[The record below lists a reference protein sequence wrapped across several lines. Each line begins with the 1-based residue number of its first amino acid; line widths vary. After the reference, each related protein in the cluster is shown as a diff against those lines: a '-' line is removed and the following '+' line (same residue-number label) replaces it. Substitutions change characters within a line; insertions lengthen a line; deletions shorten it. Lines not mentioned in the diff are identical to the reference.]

1 MEILD
6 IIKEAKQVY
15 GDKAKEVIVNEW
27 PLEAYD
33 GKNKARSPFNS
44 DTTASC
50 MWNQKEL
57 CWKDFSSGRV
67 IGILD
72 LFQHKYGDTYKE
84 AIVRLCEETG
94 VNLPDDGNWTGYNKG
109 ELLPKNYRYPYITEQ
124 SFNNRKD
131 VEEYLGKRGL
141 SIATLDHFGIKE
153 DEHKNIVFE
162 FFDADNM
169 LLSVKLRPSHR
180 IRPSEPK
187 MFWQKGSDNCPLLFN
202 VNRVNFEQPLVITEG
217 NCFPGD
223 AQILTKHGWVNFEDY
238 SNEEVMQVNPD
249 GTSSFVMPLAKIV
262 HEYDGKMVEAS
273 QKGRYYTFTTEE
285 HNLVLRGKN
294 GFTKRFAKDMPDSI
308 NAECASIPVCA
319 EYNDGKG
326 IPLSDDEIRLF
337 VAFSADGSY
346 NKESC
351 YEKRKVNRIRFS
363 FSKKRKFDRLKTILE
378 NLGIKYTETVNPS
391 EKYVTGTSY
400 YIGFTDEKSFLKKNF
415 DWAWLSD
422 MTKHQRE
429 VLLEEV
435 CYWDGY
441 KFDSNNI
448 ANPRNIGEYYST
460 IRSNAEFI
468 QAMCHISGFMATI
481 VYKKDSHDNHSTAMS
496 VHLLYSKDNVSWQ
509 RMWST
514 GRAKKVDYKG
524 MVYCVT
530 VPSGMI
536 LVRQKEKI
544 SVSGN
549 CDAMSVFEAGYYNV
563 VSIPGGVQDTKWIEF
578 NYKFLEN
585 FKQFIIWMDNDEA
598 GQQGCRKIV
607 KRLGEYNCKIV
618 TPTDDVLDIIESYY
632 QQYDANSH
640 IRKADANNV
649 LIACGGGMILNLLKT
664 AKEIENPKVKRLM
677 DYDEQQL
684 QDLPRISTGF
694 KAIDRVMYGN
704 FENSLTVLTG
714 KAGCVDCDTEFFNGH
729 EWKRIADFEQ
739 GDKVLQ
745 YNDDGTAEL
754 VSPLVYVKSPCD
766 KLWHFKTKYGLDQ
779 CLSDDHN
786 VYYQTSKGN
795 STMKKFCEIRKMH
808 ESSKQ
813 GFSGRF
819 YRTFRYDGH
828 GISLTD
834 AEIELMCA
842 VICEGSFYYDNR
854 DGDYTNRPSN
864 DTCRFHIKKDRKKAN
879 LRSIFNECGLEY
891 REVKSANDGY
901 TDFYVTP
908 PRHEK
913 YFSDFWYGCSNRQ
926 LNIICDNILF
936 WDGHCDKDGRS
947 IFSTTVKES
956 ADFVQFAFSATGRS
970 ATIYTDTR
978 SGQKYQTNGKEYIRK
993 SNCYDIRISDRK
1005 MSGMTGKNGNKVK
1018 IEEYTTKDG
1027 FMYCFTVPSHKWVMR
1042 RNNKIVV
1049 TGNSGKSTWLNQFF
1063 IAEPLEAGERVLIY
1077 SGELPARILLG
1088 NILRPLA
1095 SRRHIIEL
1103 DNGEDQPKGYKVTA
1117 EASKAIKSYYRDNLF
1132 VFDDLDEL
1140 ETSGGGLLEAMEY
1153 SYKRYG
1159 ITSYVIDN
1167 LMTVDMRGVDGESKI
1182 DRQIQFVKRLKK
1194 FTREYPVK
1202 VLLVAHARKLASG
1215 QADTGLDDISGASE
1229 IVKLCD
1235 RCYDVK
1241 VVHND
1246 DTEDAL
1252 APSTKIS
1259 VIKDRQAGRVG
1270 AKFELY
1276 FDECSSRIYTD
1287 EPERDKQYA
1296 WERDLWR
1303 HKKEIQYPEV
1313 IKNHIVANLPDR
1325 VVPVKVETADGEKS
1339 DDMPF

>member
-94 VNLPDDGNWTGYNKG
+94 VTLPDDGNWTGYNKG

-187 MFWQKGSDNCPLLFN
+187 MFWQNGSDNCPLLFN

-217 NCFPGD
+217 N
-223 AQILTKHGWVNFEDY
+223 I
-238 SNEEVMQVNPD
+238 
-249 GTSSFVMPLAKIV
+249 
-262 HEYDGKMVEAS
+262 
-273 QKGRYYTFTTEE
+273 
-285 HNLVLRGKN
+285 
-294 GFTKRFAKDMPDSI
+294 
-308 NAECASIPVCA
+308 
-319 EYNDGKG
+319 
-326 IPLSDDEIRLF
+326 
-337 VAFSADGSY
+337 
-346 NKESC
+346 
-351 YEKRKVNRIRFS
+351 
-363 FSKKRKFDRLKTILE
+363 
-378 NLGIKYTETVNPS
+378 
-391 EKYVTGTSY
+391 
-400 YIGFTDEKSFLKKNF
+400 
-415 DWAWLSD
+415 
-422 MTKHQRE
+422 
-429 VLLEEV
+429 
-435 CYWDGY
+435 
-441 KFDSNNI
+441 
-448 ANPRNIGEYYST
+448 
-460 IRSNAEFI
+460 
-468 QAMCHISGFMATI
+468 
-481 VYKKDSHDNHSTAMS
+481 
-496 VHLLYSKDNVSWQ
+496 
-509 RMWST
+509 
-514 GRAKKVDYKG
+514 
-524 MVYCVT
+524 
-530 VPSGMI
+530 
-536 LVRQKEKI
+536 
-544 SVSGN
+544 
-549 CDAMSVFEAGYYNV
+549 DAMSVFEAGYYNV

-585 FKQFIIWMDNDEA
+585 FSQFIVWTDNDEA
-598 GQQGCRKIV
+598 GQQGRQKIV

-618 TPTDDVLDIIESYY
+618 TPTDDVLDVIESYY

-779 CLSDDHN
+779 CLSDSHN

-828 GISLTD
+828 GIDLTD

-842 VICEGSFYYDNR
+842 VICDGSFYYDNR
-854 DGDYTNRPSN
+854 DGDYSNRPSN

-879 LRSIFNECGLEY
+879 LRFIFKECSLEY
-891 REVKSANDGY
+891 REVKSIDDGY
-901 TDFYVTP
+901 TDFYVIP

-936 WDGHCDKDGRS
+936 WDGHCDKDGRRS
-947 IFSTTVKES
+947 FSTTVKES
-956 ADFVQFAFSATGRS
+956 ADFIQFAFSATGRS

-1103 DNGEDQPKGYKVTA
+1103 DNGEDQPKGYKVTT

-1215 QADTGLDDISGASE
+1215 QAETGLDDISGASE

-1303 HKKEIQYPEV
+1303 QKKEIQYPEV

-1325 VVPVKVETADGEKS
+1325 AVSVKVETADGEKP

>member
-94 VNLPDDGNWTGYNKG
+94 VTLPDDGNWTGYNKG

-180 IRPSEPK
+180 IKPPEPK
-187 MFWQKGSDNCPLLFN
+187 MFWQNGSDNCPLLFN

-217 NCFPGD
+217 N
-223 AQILTKHGWVNFEDY
+223 I
-238 SNEEVMQVNPD
+238 
-249 GTSSFVMPLAKIV
+249 
-262 HEYDGKMVEAS
+262 
-273 QKGRYYTFTTEE
+273 
-285 HNLVLRGKN
+285 
-294 GFTKRFAKDMPDSI
+294 
-308 NAECASIPVCA
+308 
-319 EYNDGKG
+319 
-326 IPLSDDEIRLF
+326 
-337 VAFSADGSY
+337 
-346 NKESC
+346 
-351 YEKRKVNRIRFS
+351 
-363 FSKKRKFDRLKTILE
+363 
-378 NLGIKYTETVNPS
+378 
-391 EKYVTGTSY
+391 
-400 YIGFTDEKSFLKKNF
+400 
-415 DWAWLSD
+415 
-422 MTKHQRE
+422 
-429 VLLEEV
+429 
-435 CYWDGY
+435 
-441 KFDSNNI
+441 
-448 ANPRNIGEYYST
+448 
-460 IRSNAEFI
+460 
-468 QAMCHISGFMATI
+468 
-481 VYKKDSHDNHSTAMS
+481 
-496 VHLLYSKDNVSWQ
+496 
-509 RMWST
+509 
-514 GRAKKVDYKG
+514 
-524 MVYCVT
+524 
-530 VPSGMI
+530 
-536 LVRQKEKI
+536 
-544 SVSGN
+544 
-549 CDAMSVFEAGYYNV
+549 DAMSVFEAGYYNV

-585 FKQFIIWMDNDEA
+585 FSQFIVWTDNDEA
-598 GQQGCRKIV
+598 GQQGRQKIV

-618 TPTDDVLDIIESYY
+618 TPTDDVLDVIESYY

-704 FENSLTVLTG
+704 FENSLTILTG
-714 KAGCVDCDTEFFNGH
+714 KAG
-729 EWKRIADFEQ
+729 
-739 GDKVLQ
+739 
-745 YNDDGTAEL
+745 
-754 VSPLVYVKSPCD
+754 
-766 KLWHFKTKYGLDQ
+766 
-779 CLSDDHN
+779 
-786 VYYQTSKGN
+786 
-795 STMKKFCEIRKMH
+795 
-808 ESSKQ
+808 
-813 GFSGRF
+813 
-819 YRTFRYDGH
+819 
-828 GISLTD
+828 
-834 AEIELMCA
+834 
-842 VICEGSFYYDNR
+842 
-854 DGDYTNRPSN
+854 
-864 DTCRFHIKKDRKKAN
+864 
-879 LRSIFNECGLEY
+879 
-891 REVKSANDGY
+891 
-901 TDFYVTP
+901 
-908 PRHEK
+908 
-913 YFSDFWYGCSNRQ
+913 
-926 LNIICDNILF
+926 
-936 WDGHCDKDGRS
+936 
-947 IFSTTVKES
+947 
-956 ADFVQFAFSATGRS
+956 
-970 ATIYTDTR
+970 
-978 SGQKYQTNGKEYIRK
+978 
-993 SNCYDIRISDRK
+993 
-1005 MSGMTGKNGNKVK
+1005 
-1018 IEEYTTKDG
+1018 
-1027 FMYCFTVPSHKWVMR
+1027 
-1042 RNNKIVV
+1042 
-1049 TGNSGKSTWLNQFF
+1049 SGKSTLLNQFF

-1103 DNGEDQPKGYKVTA
+1103 DNGEDQPKGYKVTT
-1117 EASKAIKSYYRDNLF
+1117 EASKAIKSYYRDGLF

-1140 ETSGGGLLEAMEY
+1140 ETNGGGLLEAMEY

-1167 LMTVDMRGVDGESKI
+1167 LMTVDMRGVQGESKM
-1182 DRQIQFVKRLKK
+1182 DCQIQFVKRLKK

-1215 QADTGLDDISGASE
+1215 QSDVGLDDISGASE

-1235 RCYDVK
+1235 RCYDIRPI
-1241 VVHND
+1241 NNGD
-1246 DTEDAL
+1246 DADVFS
-1252 APSTKIS
+1252 PSTKIS
-1259 VIKDRQAGRVG
+1259 VVKDRQAGRVG

-1303 HKKEIQYPEV
+1303 QKKEIQYPEV
-1313 IKNHIVANLPDR
+1313 IKNHIVANLSDR
-1325 VVPVKVETADGEKS
+1325 VVPVKVETADGEKP

>member
-72 LFQHKYGDTYKE
+72 LFQHKYGDTYKG

-94 VNLPDDGNWTGYNKG
+94 VALPDDWNWTGYNKG

-187 MFWQKGSDNCPLLFN
+187 MFWQSGSDNCPLLFN

-217 NCFPGD
+217 NID
-223 AQILTKHGWVNFEDY
+223 T
-238 SNEEVMQVNPD
+238 
-249 GTSSFVMPLAKIV
+249 
-262 HEYDGKMVEAS
+262 
-273 QKGRYYTFTTEE
+273 
-285 HNLVLRGKN
+285 
-294 GFTKRFAKDMPDSI
+294 
-308 NAECASIPVCA
+308 
-319 EYNDGKG
+319 
-326 IPLSDDEIRLF
+326 
-337 VAFSADGSY
+337 
-346 NKESC
+346 
-351 YEKRKVNRIRFS
+351 
-363 FSKKRKFDRLKTILE
+363 
-378 NLGIKYTETVNPS
+378 
-391 EKYVTGTSY
+391 
-400 YIGFTDEKSFLKKNF
+400 
-415 DWAWLSD
+415 
-422 MTKHQRE
+422 
-429 VLLEEV
+429 
-435 CYWDGY
+435 
-441 KFDSNNI
+441 
-448 ANPRNIGEYYST
+448 
-460 IRSNAEFI
+460 
-468 QAMCHISGFMATI
+468 
-481 VYKKDSHDNHSTAMS
+481 
-496 VHLLYSKDNVSWQ
+496 
-509 RMWST
+509 
-514 GRAKKVDYKG
+514 
-524 MVYCVT
+524 
-530 VPSGMI
+530 
-536 LVRQKEKI
+536 
-544 SVSGN
+544 
-549 CDAMSVFEAGYYNV
+549 MSVFEAGYYNV

-598 GQQGCRKIV
+598 GQQGRQKIV

-618 TPTDDVLDIIESYY
+618 TPTDDVLDVIESYY

-649 LIACGGGMILNLLKT
+649 LIACGGGMVLNLLKT

-766 KLWHFKTKYGLDQ
+766 KLWHFKTKYGIDQ

-786 VYYQTSKGN
+786 VYYRTNDKRPV
-795 STMKKFCEIRKMH
+795 TKKFSEIRKIH
-808 ESSKQ
+808 ESHKR
-813 GFSGRF
+813 GFSGQF
-819 YRTFRYDGH
+819 YCSFEYGGK
-828 GISLTD
+828 GINLTD
-834 AEIELMCA
+834 TEIELLCA
-842 VICEGSFYYDNR
+842 VFVYKNSEYNSFCTAFSKMLAKSWYDCT
-854 DGDYTNRPSN
+854 Y
-864 DTCRFHIKKDRKKAN
+864 
-879 LRSIFNECGLEY
+879 
-891 REVKSANDGY
+891 
-901 TDFYVTP
+901 
-908 PRHEK
+908 
-913 YFSDFWYGCSNRQ
+913 RQ
-926 LNIICDNILF
+926 LCVICDALMFLRGYGN
-936 WDGHCDKDGRS
+936 
-947 IFSTTVKES
+947 FSTTSKEV
-956 ADFVQFAFSATGRS
+956 ADFIQFAFTATHHSAN
-970 ATIYTDTR
+970 IYAD
-978 SGQKYQTNGKEYIRK
+978 GEMYNVIV
-993 SNCYDIRISDRK
+993 SNRRMAIMDDMDGCK
-1005 MSGMTGKNGNKVK
+1005 AK

-1103 DNGEDQPKGYKVTA
+1103 DNGEDQPKGYKVTT

-1235 RCYDVK
+1235 RCYDVR

-1303 HKKEIQYPEV
+1303 QKKEIQYPEV

>member
-72 LFQHKYGDTYKE
+72 LFQDKYGDTYKE

-94 VNLPDDGNWTGYNKG
+94 VTLPDDGNWTGYNKG

-141 SIATLDHFGIKE
+141 SIATLDHFGITE

-238 SNEEVMQVNPD
+238 DNEEVMQVNPD

-346 NKESC
+346 NKEPY
-351 YEKRKVNRIRFS
+351 YEKRKVNRIRFV

-378 NLGIKYTETVNPS
+378 NLGIKYTETVKPS

-400 YIGFTDEKSFLKKNF
+400 YIGFTDENAFLKKNF

-496 VHLLYSKDNVSWQ
+496 VHLLYSKNNVSWQ
-509 RMWST
+509 KMWST

-549 CDAMSVFEAGYYNV
+549 CDAMSVFEAGYHNV

-598 GQQGCRKIV
+598 GQQGCQKIV

-649 LIACGGGMILNLLKT
+649 LIACGGGMVLNLLKT

-786 VYYQTSKGN
+786 VYYRTN
-795 STMKKFCEIRKMH
+795 DNRPVTRKFSEIRKIH
-808 ESSKQ
+808 ESHKR
-813 GFSGRF
+813 GFSGQF
-819 YRTFRYDGH
+819 YCSFEYGGK
-828 GISLTD
+828 GINLTD
-834 AEIELMCA
+834 TEIELLCA
-842 VICEGSFYYDNR
+842 VFVYKNGEYNSFCTAFSKILAKSWYDCT
-854 DGDYTNRPSN
+854 Y
-864 DTCRFHIKKDRKKAN
+864 
-879 LRSIFNECGLEY
+879 
-891 REVKSANDGY
+891 
-901 TDFYVTP
+901 
-908 PRHEK
+908 
-913 YFSDFWYGCSNRQ
+913 RQ
-926 LNIICDNILF
+926 LCVVCDALMLLRGYGN
-936 WDGHCDKDGRS
+936 
-947 IFSTTVKES
+947 FSTTSKEV
-956 ADFVQFAFSATGRS
+956 ADFIQFAFTATHHSANICADGEMYNV
-970 ATIYTDTR
+970 IV
-978 SGQKYQTNGKEYIRK
+978 
-993 SNCYDIRISDRK
+993 SNRRMAIMDDMYGCK
-1005 MSGMTGKNGNKVK
+1005 AK

-1103 DNGEDQPKGYKVTA
+1103 DNGEDQPKGYKVTT

-1215 QADTGLDDISGASE
+1215 QAETGLDDISGASE

-1241 VVHND
+1241 VLHND

-1303 HKKEIQYPEV
+1303 QKKEIQYPEV

-1325 VVPVKVETADGEKS
+1325 VVPVKVETADGEKP

>member
-94 VNLPDDGNWTGYNKG
+94 VTLPDDGNWTGYNKG

-202 VNRVNFEQPLVITEG
+202 VNRVNFEQPLVVTEG
-217 NCFPGD
+217 N
-223 AQILTKHGWVNFEDY
+223 I
-238 SNEEVMQVNPD
+238 
-249 GTSSFVMPLAKIV
+249 
-262 HEYDGKMVEAS
+262 
-273 QKGRYYTFTTEE
+273 
-285 HNLVLRGKN
+285 
-294 GFTKRFAKDMPDSI
+294 
-308 NAECASIPVCA
+308 
-319 EYNDGKG
+319 
-326 IPLSDDEIRLF
+326 
-337 VAFSADGSY
+337 
-346 NKESC
+346 
-351 YEKRKVNRIRFS
+351 
-363 FSKKRKFDRLKTILE
+363 
-378 NLGIKYTETVNPS
+378 
-391 EKYVTGTSY
+391 
-400 YIGFTDEKSFLKKNF
+400 
-415 DWAWLSD
+415 
-422 MTKHQRE
+422 
-429 VLLEEV
+429 
-435 CYWDGY
+435 
-441 KFDSNNI
+441 
-448 ANPRNIGEYYST
+448 
-460 IRSNAEFI
+460 
-468 QAMCHISGFMATI
+468 
-481 VYKKDSHDNHSTAMS
+481 
-496 VHLLYSKDNVSWQ
+496 
-509 RMWST
+509 
-514 GRAKKVDYKG
+514 
-524 MVYCVT
+524 
-530 VPSGMI
+530 
-536 LVRQKEKI
+536 
-544 SVSGN
+544 
-549 CDAMSVFEAGYYNV
+549 DAMSVFEAGYYNV

-585 FKQFIIWMDNDEA
+585 FSQFIVWTDNDEA
-598 GQQGCRKIV
+598 GQQGRQKIV

-649 LIACGGGMILNLLKT
+649 LIACGGGMVLNLLKT

-786 VYYQTSKGN
+786 VYYRTN
-795 STMKKFCEIRKMH
+795 DNRPVTRKFSEIRKIH
-808 ESSKQ
+808 ESHKR
-813 GFSGRF
+813 GFSGQF
-819 YRTFRYDGH
+819 YCSFEYGGK
-828 GISLTD
+828 GINLTD
-834 AEIELMCA
+834 TEIELLCA
-842 VICEGSFYYDNR
+842 VFVYKNGEYNSFCTAFSKILAKSWYDCT
-854 DGDYTNRPSN
+854 Y
-864 DTCRFHIKKDRKKAN
+864 
-879 LRSIFNECGLEY
+879 
-891 REVKSANDGY
+891 
-901 TDFYVTP
+901 
-908 PRHEK
+908 
-913 YFSDFWYGCSNRQ
+913 RQ
-926 LNIICDNILF
+926 LCVVCDALMLLRGYGN
-936 WDGHCDKDGRS
+936 
-947 IFSTTVKES
+947 FSTTSKEV
-956 ADFVQFAFSATGRS
+956 ADFIQFAFTATHHSANICADGEMYNV
-970 ATIYTDTR
+970 IV
-978 SGQKYQTNGKEYIRK
+978 
-993 SNCYDIRISDRK
+993 SNRRMAIMADMYGCK
-1005 MSGMTGKNGNKVK
+1005 AK

-1103 DNGEDQPKGYKVTA
+1103 DNGEDQPKGYKVTT

-1215 QADTGLDDISGASE
+1215 QAETGLDDISGASE

-1241 VVHND
+1241 VLHND

-1303 HKKEIQYPEV
+1303 QKKEIQYPEV

-1325 VVPVKVETADGEKS
+1325 TVPVKIETADGEKS

>member
-94 VNLPDDGNWTGYNKG
+94 VILPDDGNWTGYNKG
-109 ELLPKNYRYPYITEQ
+109 ELLPKSYRYPYITEQ
-124 SFNNRKD
+124 NFNNRKD

-141 SIATLDHFGIKE
+141 SVATLDHFGIKE

-180 IRPSEPK
+180 IKPSEPK
-187 MFWQKGSDNCPLLFN
+187 MFWQSGSDNCPLLFN

-217 NCFPGD
+217 N
-223 AQILTKHGWVNFEDY
+223 I
-238 SNEEVMQVNPD
+238 
-249 GTSSFVMPLAKIV
+249 
-262 HEYDGKMVEAS
+262 
-273 QKGRYYTFTTEE
+273 
-285 HNLVLRGKN
+285 
-294 GFTKRFAKDMPDSI
+294 
-308 NAECASIPVCA
+308 
-319 EYNDGKG
+319 
-326 IPLSDDEIRLF
+326 
-337 VAFSADGSY
+337 
-346 NKESC
+346 
-351 YEKRKVNRIRFS
+351 
-363 FSKKRKFDRLKTILE
+363 
-378 NLGIKYTETVNPS
+378 
-391 EKYVTGTSY
+391 
-400 YIGFTDEKSFLKKNF
+400 
-415 DWAWLSD
+415 
-422 MTKHQRE
+422 
-429 VLLEEV
+429 
-435 CYWDGY
+435 
-441 KFDSNNI
+441 
-448 ANPRNIGEYYST
+448 
-460 IRSNAEFI
+460 
-468 QAMCHISGFMATI
+468 
-481 VYKKDSHDNHSTAMS
+481 
-496 VHLLYSKDNVSWQ
+496 
-509 RMWST
+509 
-514 GRAKKVDYKG
+514 
-524 MVYCVT
+524 
-530 VPSGMI
+530 
-536 LVRQKEKI
+536 
-544 SVSGN
+544 
-549 CDAMSVFEAGYYNV
+549 DAMSVFEAGYCNV

-585 FKQFIIWMDNDEA
+585 FNQFIVWTDNDEA
-598 GQQGCRKIV
+598 GQQGRQKIV

-618 TPTDDVLDIIESYY
+618 TPTDDVLDVIESYY

-729 EWKRIADFEQ
+729 EWKRIADFKQ

-754 VSPLVYVKSPCD
+754 VPPLVYVKSPCD
-766 KLWHFKTKYGLDQ
+766 KLWHFRTKYGLDQ
-779 CLSDDHN
+779 CLSDEHN

-834 AEIELMCA
+834 AEIKLMCA
-842 VICEGSFYYDNR
+842 VICDGSFYYDNR
-854 DGDYTNRPSN
+854 DGDYSNRPSN

-879 LRSIFNECGLEY
+879 LRSIFKECGLEY
-891 REVKSANDGY
+891 REVKSVNDGY

-913 YFSDFWYGCSNRQ
+913 YFSDFWYSCNNRQ

-936 WDGHCDKDGRS
+936 WDGHCDKDGRRS
-947 IFSTTVKES
+947 FSTTVKET

-978 SGQKYQTNGKEYIRK
+978 FGQKYRTNGREYIRK

-1103 DNGEDQPKGYKVTA
+1103 DNGEDQPKGYKVTT

-1215 QADTGLDDISGASE
+1215 QAETGLDDISGASE

-1287 EPERDKQYA
+1287 ELERDKQYA

-1303 HKKEIQYPEV
+1303 RKKEIQYPEV

-1325 VVPVKVETADGEKS
+1325 VVPVKVETANGEKP

>member
-187 MFWQKGSDNCPLLFN
+187 MFWQSGSDNCPLLFN
-202 VNRVNFEQPLVITEG
+202 VNRVNFEQPLVVTEG
-217 NCFPGD
+217 N
-223 AQILTKHGWVNFEDY
+223 I
-238 SNEEVMQVNPD
+238 
-249 GTSSFVMPLAKIV
+249 
-262 HEYDGKMVEAS
+262 
-273 QKGRYYTFTTEE
+273 
-285 HNLVLRGKN
+285 
-294 GFTKRFAKDMPDSI
+294 
-308 NAECASIPVCA
+308 
-319 EYNDGKG
+319 
-326 IPLSDDEIRLF
+326 
-337 VAFSADGSY
+337 
-346 NKESC
+346 
-351 YEKRKVNRIRFS
+351 
-363 FSKKRKFDRLKTILE
+363 
-378 NLGIKYTETVNPS
+378 
-391 EKYVTGTSY
+391 
-400 YIGFTDEKSFLKKNF
+400 
-415 DWAWLSD
+415 
-422 MTKHQRE
+422 
-429 VLLEEV
+429 
-435 CYWDGY
+435 
-441 KFDSNNI
+441 
-448 ANPRNIGEYYST
+448 
-460 IRSNAEFI
+460 
-468 QAMCHISGFMATI
+468 
-481 VYKKDSHDNHSTAMS
+481 
-496 VHLLYSKDNVSWQ
+496 
-509 RMWST
+509 
-514 GRAKKVDYKG
+514 
-524 MVYCVT
+524 
-530 VPSGMI
+530 
-536 LVRQKEKI
+536 
-544 SVSGN
+544 
-549 CDAMSVFEAGYYNV
+549 DAMSVFEAGYYNV

-585 FKQFIIWMDNDEA
+585 FSQFIVWTDNDEA
-598 GQQGCRKIV
+598 GQQGRQKIV

-618 TPTDDVLDIIESYY
+618 TPTDDVLDVIESYY

-649 LIACGGGMILNLLKT
+649 LIACGGGIVLNLLKT

-795 STMKKFCEIRKMH
+795 STMKKFCEIHKMH

-828 GISLTD
+828 GIGLTD

-842 VICEGSFYYDNR
+842 VICDGSFYYDNR
-854 DGDYTNRPSN
+854 DGDYSNRPSN

-879 LRSIFNECGLEY
+879 LRSIFKECGLEY

-936 WDGHCDKDGRS
+936 WDGHCDKDGRRS
-947 IFSTTVKES
+947 FSTTVKES

-993 SNCYDIRISDRK
+993 SDYYDVRISDRK

-1103 DNGEDQPKGYKVTA
+1103 DNGEDQPKGYKVTT

-1215 QADTGLDDISGASE
+1215 QAETGLDDISGASE

-1303 HKKEIQYPEV
+1303 QKKEIQYPEV

-1325 VVPVKVETADGEKS
+1325 TVPVKIETANGEKP

>member
-94 VNLPDDGNWTGYNKG
+94 VTLPDDGNWTGYNKG

-180 IRPSEPK
+180 IKPPEPK
-187 MFWQKGSDNCPLLFN
+187 MFWQNGSDNCPLLFN

-217 NCFPGD
+217 N
-223 AQILTKHGWVNFEDY
+223 I
-238 SNEEVMQVNPD
+238 
-249 GTSSFVMPLAKIV
+249 
-262 HEYDGKMVEAS
+262 
-273 QKGRYYTFTTEE
+273 
-285 HNLVLRGKN
+285 
-294 GFTKRFAKDMPDSI
+294 
-308 NAECASIPVCA
+308 
-319 EYNDGKG
+319 
-326 IPLSDDEIRLF
+326 
-337 VAFSADGSY
+337 
-346 NKESC
+346 
-351 YEKRKVNRIRFS
+351 
-363 FSKKRKFDRLKTILE
+363 
-378 NLGIKYTETVNPS
+378 
-391 EKYVTGTSY
+391 
-400 YIGFTDEKSFLKKNF
+400 
-415 DWAWLSD
+415 
-422 MTKHQRE
+422 
-429 VLLEEV
+429 
-435 CYWDGY
+435 
-441 KFDSNNI
+441 
-448 ANPRNIGEYYST
+448 
-460 IRSNAEFI
+460 
-468 QAMCHISGFMATI
+468 
-481 VYKKDSHDNHSTAMS
+481 
-496 VHLLYSKDNVSWQ
+496 
-509 RMWST
+509 
-514 GRAKKVDYKG
+514 
-524 MVYCVT
+524 
-530 VPSGMI
+530 
-536 LVRQKEKI
+536 
-544 SVSGN
+544 
-549 CDAMSVFEAGYYNV
+549 DAMSVFEAGYYNV

-585 FKQFIIWMDNDEA
+585 FSQFIVWTDNDEA
-598 GQQGCRKIV
+598 GQQGRQKIV

-618 TPTDDVLDIIESYY
+618 TPTDDVLDVIESYY

-704 FENSLTVLTG
+704 FENSLTILTG
-714 KAGCVDCDTEFFNGH
+714 KAG
-729 EWKRIADFEQ
+729 
-739 GDKVLQ
+739 
-745 YNDDGTAEL
+745 
-754 VSPLVYVKSPCD
+754 
-766 KLWHFKTKYGLDQ
+766 
-779 CLSDDHN
+779 
-786 VYYQTSKGN
+786 
-795 STMKKFCEIRKMH
+795 
-808 ESSKQ
+808 
-813 GFSGRF
+813 
-819 YRTFRYDGH
+819 
-828 GISLTD
+828 
-834 AEIELMCA
+834 
-842 VICEGSFYYDNR
+842 
-854 DGDYTNRPSN
+854 
-864 DTCRFHIKKDRKKAN
+864 
-879 LRSIFNECGLEY
+879 
-891 REVKSANDGY
+891 
-901 TDFYVTP
+901 
-908 PRHEK
+908 
-913 YFSDFWYGCSNRQ
+913 
-926 LNIICDNILF
+926 
-936 WDGHCDKDGRS
+936 
-947 IFSTTVKES
+947 
-956 ADFVQFAFSATGRS
+956 
-970 ATIYTDTR
+970 
-978 SGQKYQTNGKEYIRK
+978 
-993 SNCYDIRISDRK
+993 
-1005 MSGMTGKNGNKVK
+1005 
-1018 IEEYTTKDG
+1018 
-1027 FMYCFTVPSHKWVMR
+1027 
-1042 RNNKIVV
+1042 
-1049 TGNSGKSTWLNQFF
+1049 SGKSTLLNQFF

-1103 DNGEDQPKGYKVTA
+1103 DNGEDQPKGYKVTT
-1117 EASKAIKSYYRDNLF
+1117 EASKAIKSYYRDGLF

-1140 ETSGGGLLEAMEY
+1140 ETNGGGLLEAMEY

-1167 LMTVDMRGVDGESKI
+1167 LMTVDMRGVQGESKM
-1182 DRQIQFVKRLKK
+1182 DCQIQFVKRLKK

-1215 QADTGLDDISGASE
+1215 QSDVGLDDISGASE

-1235 RCYDVK
+1235 RCYDIRPI
-1241 VVHND
+1241 NNGD
-1246 DTEDAL
+1246 DADVFS
-1252 APSTKIS
+1252 PSTKIS
-1259 VIKDRQAGRVG
+1259 VVKDRQAGRVG

-1303 HKKEIQYPEV
+1303 QKKEIQYPEV

-1325 VVPVKVETADGEKS
+1325 VVPVKVETADGEKP

>member
-94 VNLPDDGNWTGYNKG
+94 VTLPDDGNWTGYNKG

-131 VEEYLGKRGL
+131 VEKYLGKRGL

-187 MFWQKGSDNCPLLFN
+187 MFWQSGSDNCPLLFN

-217 NCFPGD
+217 N
-223 AQILTKHGWVNFEDY
+223 I
-238 SNEEVMQVNPD
+238 
-249 GTSSFVMPLAKIV
+249 
-262 HEYDGKMVEAS
+262 
-273 QKGRYYTFTTEE
+273 
-285 HNLVLRGKN
+285 
-294 GFTKRFAKDMPDSI
+294 
-308 NAECASIPVCA
+308 
-319 EYNDGKG
+319 
-326 IPLSDDEIRLF
+326 
-337 VAFSADGSY
+337 
-346 NKESC
+346 
-351 YEKRKVNRIRFS
+351 
-363 FSKKRKFDRLKTILE
+363 
-378 NLGIKYTETVNPS
+378 
-391 EKYVTGTSY
+391 
-400 YIGFTDEKSFLKKNF
+400 
-415 DWAWLSD
+415 
-422 MTKHQRE
+422 
-429 VLLEEV
+429 
-435 CYWDGY
+435 
-441 KFDSNNI
+441 
-448 ANPRNIGEYYST
+448 
-460 IRSNAEFI
+460 
-468 QAMCHISGFMATI
+468 
-481 VYKKDSHDNHSTAMS
+481 
-496 VHLLYSKDNVSWQ
+496 
-509 RMWST
+509 
-514 GRAKKVDYKG
+514 
-524 MVYCVT
+524 
-530 VPSGMI
+530 
-536 LVRQKEKI
+536 
-544 SVSGN
+544 
-549 CDAMSVFEAGYYNV
+549 DAMSVFEAGYYNV

-585 FKQFIIWMDNDEA
+585 FSQFVIWTDNDEA
-598 GQQGCRKIV
+598 GQQGRQKIV

-618 TPTDDVLDIIESYY
+618 TPTDDVLDVIESYY

-649 LIACGGGMILNLLKT
+649 LIACGGGMVLNLLKT

-754 VSPLVYVKSPCD
+754 VSPFVYVKSPCD

-842 VICEGSFYYDNR
+842 VICDGSFYYDNR
-854 DGDYTNRPSN
+854 DGDYSNRPSN

-879 LRSIFNECGLEY
+879 LRFIFKECGLEY

-936 WDGHCDKDGRS
+936 WDGHCDKDGRRS
-947 IFSTTVKES
+947 FSTTVKEN

-1103 DNGEDQPKGYKVTA
+1103 DNGEDQPKGYKVTT

-1215 QADTGLDDISGASE
+1215 QAETGLDDISGASE

-1241 VVHND
+1241 VLHND

-1303 HKKEIQYPEV
+1303 QKKEIQYPEI

-1325 VVPVKVETADGEKS
+1325 VVPVKVETADGEKP

>member
-94 VNLPDDGNWTGYNKG
+94 VTLPDDGNWTGYNKG

-187 MFWQKGSDNCPLLFN
+187 MFWQNGSDNCPLLFN

-217 NCFPGD
+217 N
-223 AQILTKHGWVNFEDY
+223 I
-238 SNEEVMQVNPD
+238 
-249 GTSSFVMPLAKIV
+249 
-262 HEYDGKMVEAS
+262 
-273 QKGRYYTFTTEE
+273 
-285 HNLVLRGKN
+285 
-294 GFTKRFAKDMPDSI
+294 
-308 NAECASIPVCA
+308 
-319 EYNDGKG
+319 
-326 IPLSDDEIRLF
+326 
-337 VAFSADGSY
+337 
-346 NKESC
+346 
-351 YEKRKVNRIRFS
+351 
-363 FSKKRKFDRLKTILE
+363 
-378 NLGIKYTETVNPS
+378 
-391 EKYVTGTSY
+391 
-400 YIGFTDEKSFLKKNF
+400 
-415 DWAWLSD
+415 
-422 MTKHQRE
+422 
-429 VLLEEV
+429 
-435 CYWDGY
+435 
-441 KFDSNNI
+441 
-448 ANPRNIGEYYST
+448 
-460 IRSNAEFI
+460 
-468 QAMCHISGFMATI
+468 
-481 VYKKDSHDNHSTAMS
+481 
-496 VHLLYSKDNVSWQ
+496 
-509 RMWST
+509 
-514 GRAKKVDYKG
+514 
-524 MVYCVT
+524 
-530 VPSGMI
+530 
-536 LVRQKEKI
+536 
-544 SVSGN
+544 
-549 CDAMSVFEAGYYNV
+549 DAMSVFEAGYYNV

-585 FKQFIIWMDNDEA
+585 FSQFIVWTDNDEA
-598 GQQGCRKIV
+598 GQQGRQKIV

-618 TPTDDVLDIIESYY
+618 TPTDDVLDVIESYY

-649 LIACGGGMILNLLKT
+649 LIACDGGMILNLLKT

-704 FENSLTVLTG
+704 FENSLTILTG
-714 KAGCVDCDTEFFNGH
+714 KAG
-729 EWKRIADFEQ
+729 
-739 GDKVLQ
+739 
-745 YNDDGTAEL
+745 
-754 VSPLVYVKSPCD
+754 
-766 KLWHFKTKYGLDQ
+766 
-779 CLSDDHN
+779 
-786 VYYQTSKGN
+786 
-795 STMKKFCEIRKMH
+795 
-808 ESSKQ
+808 
-813 GFSGRF
+813 
-819 YRTFRYDGH
+819 
-828 GISLTD
+828 
-834 AEIELMCA
+834 
-842 VICEGSFYYDNR
+842 
-854 DGDYTNRPSN
+854 
-864 DTCRFHIKKDRKKAN
+864 
-879 LRSIFNECGLEY
+879 
-891 REVKSANDGY
+891 
-901 TDFYVTP
+901 
-908 PRHEK
+908 
-913 YFSDFWYGCSNRQ
+913 
-926 LNIICDNILF
+926 
-936 WDGHCDKDGRS
+936 
-947 IFSTTVKES
+947 
-956 ADFVQFAFSATGRS
+956 
-970 ATIYTDTR
+970 
-978 SGQKYQTNGKEYIRK
+978 
-993 SNCYDIRISDRK
+993 
-1005 MSGMTGKNGNKVK
+1005 
-1018 IEEYTTKDG
+1018 
-1027 FMYCFTVPSHKWVMR
+1027 
-1042 RNNKIVV
+1042 
-1049 TGNSGKSTWLNQFF
+1049 SGKSTLLNQFF

-1103 DNGEDQPKGYKVTA
+1103 DNGEDQPKGYKVTT
-1117 EASKAIKSYYRDNLF
+1117 EASKAIKSYYRDGLF

-1140 ETSGGGLLEAMEY
+1140 ETNGGGLLEAMEY

-1167 LMTVDMRGVDGESKI
+1167 LMTVDMRGVQGESKM
-1182 DRQIQFVKRLKK
+1182 DCQIQFVKRLKK

-1215 QADTGLDDISGASE
+1215 QSDVGLDDISGASE

-1235 RCYDVK
+1235 RCYDIRPI
-1241 VVHND
+1241 NNGD
-1246 DTEDAL
+1246 DTDAL
-1252 APSTKIS
+1252 SPSTKIS
-1259 VIKDRQAGRVG
+1259 VVKDRQAGRVG

-1303 HKKEIQYPEV
+1303 QKKEIQYPEV

-1325 VVPVKVETADGEKS
+1325 AVSVKVETADGEKP

>member
-94 VNLPDDGNWTGYNKG
+94 VTLPDDGNWTGYNKG

-180 IRPSEPK
+180 IKPPEPK
-187 MFWQKGSDNCPLLFN
+187 MFWQNGSDNCPLLFN

-217 NCFPGD
+217 N
-223 AQILTKHGWVNFEDY
+223 I
-238 SNEEVMQVNPD
+238 
-249 GTSSFVMPLAKIV
+249 
-262 HEYDGKMVEAS
+262 
-273 QKGRYYTFTTEE
+273 
-285 HNLVLRGKN
+285 
-294 GFTKRFAKDMPDSI
+294 
-308 NAECASIPVCA
+308 
-319 EYNDGKG
+319 
-326 IPLSDDEIRLF
+326 
-337 VAFSADGSY
+337 
-346 NKESC
+346 
-351 YEKRKVNRIRFS
+351 
-363 FSKKRKFDRLKTILE
+363 
-378 NLGIKYTETVNPS
+378 
-391 EKYVTGTSY
+391 
-400 YIGFTDEKSFLKKNF
+400 
-415 DWAWLSD
+415 
-422 MTKHQRE
+422 
-429 VLLEEV
+429 
-435 CYWDGY
+435 
-441 KFDSNNI
+441 
-448 ANPRNIGEYYST
+448 
-460 IRSNAEFI
+460 
-468 QAMCHISGFMATI
+468 
-481 VYKKDSHDNHSTAMS
+481 
-496 VHLLYSKDNVSWQ
+496 
-509 RMWST
+509 
-514 GRAKKVDYKG
+514 
-524 MVYCVT
+524 
-530 VPSGMI
+530 
-536 LVRQKEKI
+536 
-544 SVSGN
+544 
-549 CDAMSVFEAGYYNV
+549 DAMSVFEAGYYNV

-585 FKQFIIWMDNDEA
+585 FSQFIVWTDNDEA
-598 GQQGCRKIV
+598 GQQGRQKIV

-618 TPTDDVLDIIESYY
+618 TPTDDVLDVIESYY

-704 FENSLTVLTG
+704 FENSLTILTG
-714 KAGCVDCDTEFFNGH
+714 KAG
-729 EWKRIADFEQ
+729 
-739 GDKVLQ
+739 
-745 YNDDGTAEL
+745 
-754 VSPLVYVKSPCD
+754 
-766 KLWHFKTKYGLDQ
+766 
-779 CLSDDHN
+779 
-786 VYYQTSKGN
+786 
-795 STMKKFCEIRKMH
+795 
-808 ESSKQ
+808 
-813 GFSGRF
+813 
-819 YRTFRYDGH
+819 
-828 GISLTD
+828 
-834 AEIELMCA
+834 
-842 VICEGSFYYDNR
+842 
-854 DGDYTNRPSN
+854 
-864 DTCRFHIKKDRKKAN
+864 
-879 LRSIFNECGLEY
+879 
-891 REVKSANDGY
+891 
-901 TDFYVTP
+901 
-908 PRHEK
+908 
-913 YFSDFWYGCSNRQ
+913 
-926 LNIICDNILF
+926 
-936 WDGHCDKDGRS
+936 
-947 IFSTTVKES
+947 
-956 ADFVQFAFSATGRS
+956 
-970 ATIYTDTR
+970 
-978 SGQKYQTNGKEYIRK
+978 
-993 SNCYDIRISDRK
+993 
-1005 MSGMTGKNGNKVK
+1005 
-1018 IEEYTTKDG
+1018 
-1027 FMYCFTVPSHKWVMR
+1027 
-1042 RNNKIVV
+1042 
-1049 TGNSGKSTWLNQFF
+1049 SGKSTLLNQFF

-1103 DNGEDQPKGYKVTA
+1103 DNGEDQPKGYKVTT
-1117 EASKAIKSYYRDNLF
+1117 EASKAIKSYYRDGLF

-1140 ETSGGGLLEAMEY
+1140 ETNGGGLLEAMEY

-1167 LMTVDMRGVDGESKI
+1167 LMTVDMRGVQGESKM
-1182 DRQIQFVKRLKK
+1182 DCQIQFVKRLKK

-1215 QADTGLDDISGASE
+1215 QSDVGLDDISGASE

-1235 RCYDVK
+1235 RCYDIRPI
-1241 VVHND
+1241 NNGD
-1246 DTEDAL
+1246 DADAFS
-1252 APSTKIS
+1252 PSTKIS
-1259 VIKDRQAGRVG
+1259 VVKDRQAGRVG

-1303 HKKEIQYPEV
+1303 QKKEIQYPEV

-1325 VVPVKVETADGEKS
+1325 VVSVKVETADGEKP

>member
-84 AIVRLCEETG
+84 AIVRLCEETS
-94 VNLPDDGNWTGYNKG
+94 VTLPDDGNWTGYNKG

-180 IRPSEPK
+180 IRPPEPK
-187 MFWQKGSDNCPLLFN
+187 MFWQSGSDNCPLLFN

-217 NCFPGD
+217 N
-223 AQILTKHGWVNFEDY
+223 I
-238 SNEEVMQVNPD
+238 
-249 GTSSFVMPLAKIV
+249 
-262 HEYDGKMVEAS
+262 
-273 QKGRYYTFTTEE
+273 
-285 HNLVLRGKN
+285 
-294 GFTKRFAKDMPDSI
+294 
-308 NAECASIPVCA
+308 
-319 EYNDGKG
+319 
-326 IPLSDDEIRLF
+326 
-337 VAFSADGSY
+337 
-346 NKESC
+346 
-351 YEKRKVNRIRFS
+351 
-363 FSKKRKFDRLKTILE
+363 
-378 NLGIKYTETVNPS
+378 
-391 EKYVTGTSY
+391 
-400 YIGFTDEKSFLKKNF
+400 
-415 DWAWLSD
+415 
-422 MTKHQRE
+422 
-429 VLLEEV
+429 
-435 CYWDGY
+435 
-441 KFDSNNI
+441 
-448 ANPRNIGEYYST
+448 
-460 IRSNAEFI
+460 
-468 QAMCHISGFMATI
+468 
-481 VYKKDSHDNHSTAMS
+481 
-496 VHLLYSKDNVSWQ
+496 
-509 RMWST
+509 
-514 GRAKKVDYKG
+514 
-524 MVYCVT
+524 
-530 VPSGMI
+530 
-536 LVRQKEKI
+536 
-544 SVSGN
+544 
-549 CDAMSVFEAGYYNV
+549 DAMSVFEAGYYNV

-585 FKQFIIWMDNDEA
+585 FSQFIVWTDNDEA
-598 GQQGCRKIV
+598 GQQGRQKIV

-618 TPTDDVLDIIESYY
+618 TPTDDVLDVIESYY

-714 KAGCVDCDTEFFNGH
+714 KAG
-729 EWKRIADFEQ
+729 
-739 GDKVLQ
+739 
-745 YNDDGTAEL
+745 
-754 VSPLVYVKSPCD
+754 
-766 KLWHFKTKYGLDQ
+766 
-779 CLSDDHN
+779 
-786 VYYQTSKGN
+786 
-795 STMKKFCEIRKMH
+795 
-808 ESSKQ
+808 
-813 GFSGRF
+813 
-819 YRTFRYDGH
+819 
-828 GISLTD
+828 
-834 AEIELMCA
+834 
-842 VICEGSFYYDNR
+842 
-854 DGDYTNRPSN
+854 
-864 DTCRFHIKKDRKKAN
+864 
-879 LRSIFNECGLEY
+879 
-891 REVKSANDGY
+891 
-901 TDFYVTP
+901 
-908 PRHEK
+908 
-913 YFSDFWYGCSNRQ
+913 
-926 LNIICDNILF
+926 
-936 WDGHCDKDGRS
+936 
-947 IFSTTVKES
+947 
-956 ADFVQFAFSATGRS
+956 
-970 ATIYTDTR
+970 
-978 SGQKYQTNGKEYIRK
+978 
-993 SNCYDIRISDRK
+993 
-1005 MSGMTGKNGNKVK
+1005 
-1018 IEEYTTKDG
+1018 
-1027 FMYCFTVPSHKWVMR
+1027 
-1042 RNNKIVV
+1042 
-1049 TGNSGKSTWLNQFF
+1049 SGKSTWLNQFF

-1103 DNGEDQPKGYKVTA
+1103 DNGEDQPKGYKVTT

-1215 QADTGLDDISGASE
+1215 QAETGLDDISGASE

-1303 HKKEIQYPEV
+1303 QKKEIQYPEV

-1325 VVPVKVETADGEKS
+1325 AVSVKVETADGEKP

>member
-94 VNLPDDGNWTGYNKG
+94 VTLPDDGNWTGYNKG

-153 DEHKNIVFE
+153 DEHENIVFE

-180 IRPSEPK
+180 IKPPEPK
-187 MFWQKGSDNCPLLFN
+187 MFWQNGSDNCPLLFN

-217 NCFPGD
+217 N
-223 AQILTKHGWVNFEDY
+223 I
-238 SNEEVMQVNPD
+238 
-249 GTSSFVMPLAKIV
+249 
-262 HEYDGKMVEAS
+262 
-273 QKGRYYTFTTEE
+273 
-285 HNLVLRGKN
+285 
-294 GFTKRFAKDMPDSI
+294 
-308 NAECASIPVCA
+308 
-319 EYNDGKG
+319 
-326 IPLSDDEIRLF
+326 
-337 VAFSADGSY
+337 
-346 NKESC
+346 
-351 YEKRKVNRIRFS
+351 
-363 FSKKRKFDRLKTILE
+363 
-378 NLGIKYTETVNPS
+378 
-391 EKYVTGTSY
+391 
-400 YIGFTDEKSFLKKNF
+400 
-415 DWAWLSD
+415 
-422 MTKHQRE
+422 
-429 VLLEEV
+429 
-435 CYWDGY
+435 
-441 KFDSNNI
+441 
-448 ANPRNIGEYYST
+448 
-460 IRSNAEFI
+460 
-468 QAMCHISGFMATI
+468 
-481 VYKKDSHDNHSTAMS
+481 
-496 VHLLYSKDNVSWQ
+496 
-509 RMWST
+509 
-514 GRAKKVDYKG
+514 
-524 MVYCVT
+524 
-530 VPSGMI
+530 
-536 LVRQKEKI
+536 
-544 SVSGN
+544 
-549 CDAMSVFEAGYYNV
+549 DAMSVFEAGYYNV

-585 FKQFIIWMDNDEA
+585 FSQFIVWTDNDEA
-598 GQQGCRKIV
+598 GQQGRQKIV

-618 TPTDDVLDIIESYY
+618 TPTDDVLDVIESYY

-729 EWKRIADFEQ
+729 EWKRIADFKK

-779 CLSDDHN
+779 CLSDGHN

-795 STMKKFCEIRKMH
+795 STMKKFSEIRKMH

-828 GISLTD
+828 GIGLTD

-842 VICEGSFYYDNR
+842 VICDGSFYYDNR
-854 DGDYTNRPSN
+854 DGDYSGRPSN
-864 DTCRFHIKKDRKKAN
+864 NTCRFHIKKDRKKAN
-879 LRSIFNECGLEY
+879 LRFIFKKCGLEY
-891 REVKSANDGY
+891 REIKSVDDGY

-913 YFSDFWYGCSNRQ
+913 YFSDFWYGCNNRQ

-936 WDGHCDKDGRS
+936 WDGHCDKDGRRS
-947 IFSTTVKES
+947 FSTTVKES

-993 SNCYDIRISDRK
+993 SDCYDVRISDRQ
-1005 MSGMTGKNGNKVK
+1005 MSGMTGKNGNKTK
-1018 IEEYTTKDG
+1018 IEEYITKDG

-1103 DNGEDQPKGYKVTA
+1103 DNGEDQPKGYKVTT

-1215 QADTGLDDISGASE
+1215 QAETGLDDISGASE

-1303 HKKEIQYPEV
+1303 QKKEIQYPEV

-1325 VVPVKVETADGEKS
+1325 VVSVKVETADGEKP

>member
-187 MFWQKGSDNCPLLFN
+187 MFWQSGSDNCPLLFN

-238 SNEEVMQVNPD
+238 DNEEVMQVNPD

-294 GFTKRFAKDMPDSI
+294 GFIKRFAKDMPDSI

-351 YEKRKVNRIRFS
+351 YEKRKVNRIRFV

-378 NLGIKYTETVNPS
+378 NLGIKYTETVKSS

-400 YIGFTDEKSFLKKNF
+400 YIGFTDENYFLKKNF

-481 VYKKDSHDNHSTAMS
+481 VYEKDSHDNHSTAMS
-496 VHLLYSKDNVSWQ
+496 VHMLYSKDNVSWQ

-524 MVYCVT
+524 IVYCVT

-549 CDAMSVFEAGYYNV
+549 CDAMSVFEAGYHNV

-714 KAGCVDCDTEFFNGH
+714 KAG
-729 EWKRIADFEQ
+729 
-739 GDKVLQ
+739 
-745 YNDDGTAEL
+745 
-754 VSPLVYVKSPCD
+754 
-766 KLWHFKTKYGLDQ
+766 
-779 CLSDDHN
+779 
-786 VYYQTSKGN
+786 
-795 STMKKFCEIRKMH
+795 
-808 ESSKQ
+808 
-813 GFSGRF
+813 
-819 YRTFRYDGH
+819 
-828 GISLTD
+828 
-834 AEIELMCA
+834 
-842 VICEGSFYYDNR
+842 
-854 DGDYTNRPSN
+854 
-864 DTCRFHIKKDRKKAN
+864 
-879 LRSIFNECGLEY
+879 
-891 REVKSANDGY
+891 
-901 TDFYVTP
+901 
-908 PRHEK
+908 
-913 YFSDFWYGCSNRQ
+913 
-926 LNIICDNILF
+926 
-936 WDGHCDKDGRS
+936 
-947 IFSTTVKES
+947 
-956 ADFVQFAFSATGRS
+956 
-970 ATIYTDTR
+970 
-978 SGQKYQTNGKEYIRK
+978 
-993 SNCYDIRISDRK
+993 
-1005 MSGMTGKNGNKVK
+1005 
-1018 IEEYTTKDG
+1018 
-1027 FMYCFTVPSHKWVMR
+1027 
-1042 RNNKIVV
+1042 
-1049 TGNSGKSTWLNQFF
+1049 SGKSTWLNQFF

-1103 DNGEDQPKGYKVTA
+1103 DNGEDQPKGYKVTT

-1215 QADTGLDDISGASE
+1215 QAETGLDDISGASE

-1303 HKKEIQYPEV
+1303 QKKEIQYPEV

-1325 VVPVKVETADGEKS
+1325 TVPVKIETADGEKP

>member
-94 VNLPDDGNWTGYNKG
+94 VTLPDDGNWTGYNKG

-187 MFWQKGSDNCPLLFN
+187 MFWQNGSDNCPLLFN

-217 NCFPGD
+217 N
-223 AQILTKHGWVNFEDY
+223 I
-238 SNEEVMQVNPD
+238 
-249 GTSSFVMPLAKIV
+249 
-262 HEYDGKMVEAS
+262 
-273 QKGRYYTFTTEE
+273 
-285 HNLVLRGKN
+285 
-294 GFTKRFAKDMPDSI
+294 
-308 NAECASIPVCA
+308 
-319 EYNDGKG
+319 
-326 IPLSDDEIRLF
+326 
-337 VAFSADGSY
+337 
-346 NKESC
+346 
-351 YEKRKVNRIRFS
+351 
-363 FSKKRKFDRLKTILE
+363 
-378 NLGIKYTETVNPS
+378 
-391 EKYVTGTSY
+391 
-400 YIGFTDEKSFLKKNF
+400 
-415 DWAWLSD
+415 
-422 MTKHQRE
+422 
-429 VLLEEV
+429 
-435 CYWDGY
+435 
-441 KFDSNNI
+441 
-448 ANPRNIGEYYST
+448 
-460 IRSNAEFI
+460 
-468 QAMCHISGFMATI
+468 
-481 VYKKDSHDNHSTAMS
+481 
-496 VHLLYSKDNVSWQ
+496 
-509 RMWST
+509 
-514 GRAKKVDYKG
+514 
-524 MVYCVT
+524 
-530 VPSGMI
+530 
-536 LVRQKEKI
+536 
-544 SVSGN
+544 
-549 CDAMSVFEAGYYNV
+549 DAMSVFEAGYYNV

-585 FKQFIIWMDNDEA
+585 FSQFIVWTDNDEA
-598 GQQGCRKIV
+598 GQQGRQKIV

-618 TPTDDVLDIIESYY
+618 TPTDDVLDVIESYY

-649 LIACGGGMILNLLKT
+649 LIACGGGMILNLLRT

-795 STMKKFCEIRKMH
+795 AAMKKFGEIRKIH
-808 ESSKQ
+808 ESNKQ

-828 GISLTD
+828 GVNLTD

-842 VICEGSFYYDNR
+842 VICDGSFYYDNK
-854 DGDYTNRPSN
+854 DGDYSNRPSN
-864 DTCRFHIKKDRKKAN
+864 DTCRFHVKKDRKKAN
-879 LRSIFNECGLEY
+879 LRFIFKKCSLEY
-891 REVKSANDGY
+891 REVESADDGY

-913 YFSDFWYGCSNRQ
+913 YFSDFWYGCNNRQ
-926 LNIICDNILF
+926 LNIICDNVLF
-936 WDGHCDKDGRS
+936 WDGHCDRDGRRS
-947 IFSTTVKES
+947 FSTTVKES

-970 ATIYTDTR
+970 ATIYTDNR

-993 SNCYDIRISDRK
+993 SDYYDVRISDRK
-1005 MSGMTGKNGNKVK
+1005 MSGMTGKNGGKTK
-1018 IEEYTTKDG
+1018 IEEYATKDG

-1103 DNGEDQPKGYKVTA
+1103 DNGEDQPKGYKVTT

-1215 QADTGLDDISGASE
+1215 QAETGLDDISGASE

-1303 HKKEIQYPEV
+1303 QKKEIQYPEV

-1325 VVPVKVETADGEKS
+1325 VVPVKVETADGEKP